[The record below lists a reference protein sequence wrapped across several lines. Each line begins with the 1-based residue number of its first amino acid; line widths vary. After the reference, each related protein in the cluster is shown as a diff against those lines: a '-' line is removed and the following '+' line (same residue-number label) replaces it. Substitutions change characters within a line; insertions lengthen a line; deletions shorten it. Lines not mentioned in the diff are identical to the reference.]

1 MKRLLLTLSI
11 ALVLSVAPADEP
23 NGSLWKTK
31 TVRGGMY
38 ADKIAGDVGDILT
51 IVVQEAS
58 EVSTSKSSSVNKES
72 TISTQ
77 IQRLLDI
84 ADEDYPGLAW
94 EVAREFEGGGQVSDS
109 QSAESRLSVVVI
121 DRLPNGN
128 LVVEGMRQMVMANEV
143 NYAVLRGY
151 VRPSDIRADNS
162 ILSSSI
168 ADARIEFIAEGT
180 LTEAQ
185 REGWL
190 SRLYSFISP
199 F

>member
-1 MKRLLLTLSI
+1 MKSLILTLVASF
-11 ALVLSVAPADEP
+11 VLSTAQAAEP
-23 NGSLWKTK
+23 NGSLWKNK
-31 TVRGGMY
+31 TVRSNMF
-38 ADKIAGDVGDILT
+38 ADKIARDIGDILT
-51 IVVQEAS
+51 IVVQEES
-58 EVSTSKSSSVNKES
+58 EISTSKSSSVNKET

-94 EVAREFEGGGQVSDS
+94 EVAREFEGGGELSDS
-109 QSAESRLSVVVI
+109 QSADSRLSVVVI

-128 LVVEGMRQMVMANEV
+128 LVLEGMRKMAMANEV

-151 VRPSDIRADNS
+151 VRPTDIRADNS

-168 ADARIEFIAEGT
+168 ADASIEFIAEGT

-190 SRLYSFISP
+190 SRLYSFLSP

>member
-1 MKRLLLTLSI
+1 MKRLILTLTA
-11 ALVLSVAPADEP
+11 ALVLSTAPAAEP
-23 NGSLWKTK
+23 NGSLWTKK
-31 TVRGGMY
+31 TVRGGMF
-38 ADKIAGDVGDILT
+38 ADKIARDIGDILT
-51 IVVQEAS
+51 IVVQEQS

-72 TISTQ
+72 SISTQ
-77 IQRLLDI
+77 IQRLLDN

-94 EVAREFEGGGQVSDS
+94 EVAREFEGGGQLSDS

-151 VRPSDIRADNS
+151 VRPNDIRADNS

>member
-1 MKRLLLTLSI
+1 ML
-11 ALVLSVAPADEP
+11 AFAAGLVLSLAPAEES
-23 NGSLWKTK
+23 NGSLWNKK

-38 ADKIAGDVGDILT
+38 ADKIARGVGDILT

-58 EVSTSKSSSVNKES
+58 EISSSKNSSVNKES
-72 TISTQ
+72 SISTQ
-77 IQRLLDI
+77 IQRLLDNS
-84 ADEDYPGLAW
+84 DEDYPGLAW
-94 EVAREFEGGGQVSDS
+94 EVAREFEGGGQLSDS

-151 VRPSDIRADNS
+151 VRPADIRADNS

-168 ADARIEFIAEGT
+168 ADARIEFVADGA
-180 LTEAQ
+180 LSEAQ

-190 SRLYSFISP
+190 SRLYSFLSP